1 MMESQIPEHVHQATE
16 SFDSG
21 LEPELELSPSSS
33 SSSSQLNSS
42 MISRAERLL
51 KTRTEDA
58 VDIYRRYIAPDCS
71 RPLHLPT
78 EFKAEIVERICAETG
93 QVSADCFTAAQEKV
107 VEILELEYFPDFLK
121 SEYHAKH
128 QVDVLTGG
136 QVYLA
141 DILYNDTALAHF
153 MEFMETMGKRHIVEF
168 WMTATNFHQLL
179 NCETS
184 QDDAM
189 VLYEKYFSMQASSPL
204 GFSDPVRLE
213 IENNICSEEGPDQTC
228 FDLPRDLVVKYLE
241 YNYLQK
247 FLISPMFKNYI
258 KELIGTITASPRSL
272 SYLSPGLMTAATSAS
287 SVLSEDQRSDCSSEV
302 SLQARE
308 GREVSSPKTNNT
320 LLAMA
325 SASSTTS
332 PDKSFSIDKETS
344 DPDRLWR
351 RNNVRDKIGKINSL
365 GRYEPGWDLAP
376 HMNRNDGTKKTS
388 RISKAVKKLVSS
400 EDHEK
405 MKEEMAWQVAEMF
418 VKEVTSVTMAEKKEQ
433 SSSETPVMSYSL
445 SDLSLELDSLDFQS
459 AK

>member
-1 MMESQIPEHVHQATE
+1 MISLTVIFLLQEVLHDPPALAYFIQYLEARDAVQLVKFWLDVESFRSSAAAVISSPLVSASQDQEPLNISMIESRIPEHVQATE

-21 LEPELELSPSSS
+21 LGKHEPDLEPELELSS

-42 MISRAERLL
+42 ILSNPEQKISRAETLL

-58 VDIYRRYIAPDCS
+58 VNIYRRYIAPDCS

-78 EFKAEIVERICAETG
+78 EFKAEIVEQICAETG

-136 QVYLA
+136 QVFLA

-204 GFSDPVRLE
+204 GFSDAVRLQ

-228 FDLPRDLVVKYLE
+228 FDL
-241 YNYLQK
+241 
-247 FLISPMFKNYI
+247 
-258 KELIGTITASPRSL
+258 
-272 SYLSPGLMTAATSAS
+272 
-287 SVLSEDQRSDCSSEV
+287 
-302 SLQARE
+302 
-308 GREVSSPKTNNT
+308 
-320 LLAMA
+320 
-325 SASSTTS
+325 
-332 PDKSFSIDKETS
+332 
-344 DPDRLWR
+344 
-351 RNNVRDKIGKINSL
+351 
-365 GRYEPGWDLAP
+365 
-376 HMNRNDGTKKTS
+376 
-388 RISKAVKKLVSS
+388 
-400 EDHEK
+400 
-405 MKEEMAWQVAEMF
+405 
-418 VKEVTSVTMAEKKEQ
+418 
-433 SSSETPVMSYSL
+433 
-445 SDLSLELDSLDFQS
+445 
-459 AK
+459 

>member
-1 MMESQIPEHVHQATE
+1 MQEVLHDPPALAYFIQYLEARDAVQLVKFWLDVESFRSSAAAVISSPLVSASSGQDQQEPLNISMMESQIPEHVHQATE

-21 LEPELELSPSSS
+21 LEPELELSPSSP

-179 NCETS
+179 DCETS

-204 GFSDPVRLE
+204 GFSDAVRLQ

-228 FDLPRDLVVKYLE
+228 FDL
-241 YNYLQK
+241 
-247 FLISPMFKNYI
+247 
-258 KELIGTITASPRSL
+258 
-272 SYLSPGLMTAATSAS
+272 
-287 SVLSEDQRSDCSSEV
+287 
-302 SLQARE
+302 
-308 GREVSSPKTNNT
+308 
-320 LLAMA
+320 
-325 SASSTTS
+325 
-332 PDKSFSIDKETS
+332 
-344 DPDRLWR
+344 
-351 RNNVRDKIGKINSL
+351 
-365 GRYEPGWDLAP
+365 
-376 HMNRNDGTKKTS
+376 
-388 RISKAVKKLVSS
+388 
-400 EDHEK
+400 
-405 MKEEMAWQVAEMF
+405 
-418 VKEVTSVTMAEKKEQ
+418 
-433 SSSETPVMSYSL
+433 
-445 SDLSLELDSLDFQS
+445 
-459 AK
+459 

>member
-1 MMESQIPEHVHQATE
+1 MIKYFQEVLHDPPALAYFIQYLEARDAVQLVKFWLDVESFRSSAAAVISSPLVSSSQEPINISMIESRIPEHIQATE

-21 LEPELELSPSSS
+21 LGKHDPELDPDLDLSTAE
-33 SSSSQLNSS
+33 LNSS
-42 MISRAERLL
+42 VLSHSEQKLSRAESIL

-58 VDIYRRYIAPDCS
+58 VNIYRRYIAPDCS

-179 NCETS
+179 NGDTS

-204 GFSDPVRLE
+204 GFSDPVRLQ
-213 IENNICSEEGPDQTC
+213 IENNICSEG
-228 FDLPRDLVVKYLE
+228 
-241 YNYLQK
+241 
-247 FLISPMFKNYI
+247 
-258 KELIGTITASPRSL
+258 G
-272 SYLSPGLMTAATSAS
+272 
-287 SVLSEDQRSDCSSEV
+287 
-302 SLQARE
+302 
-308 GREVSSPKTNNT
+308 
-320 LLAMA
+320 
-325 SASSTTS
+325 
-332 PDKSFSIDKETS
+332 PDKSCFD
-344 DPDRLWR
+344 
-351 RNNVRDKIGKINSL
+351 
-365 GRYEPGWDLAP
+365 
-376 HMNRNDGTKKTS
+376 M
-388 RISKAVKKLVSS
+388 
-400 EDHEK
+400 
-405 MKEEMAWQVAEMF
+405 
-418 VKEVTSVTMAEKKEQ
+418 
-433 SSSETPVMSYSL
+433 
-445 SDLSLELDSLDFQS
+445 
-459 AK
+459 